1 MESLHGTVCLLMIGS
16 GLHMGDVEEGAQC
29 RPQGGSELWTP
40 VAGDGCREAKPLNPS
55 MKETGCAVGG
65 GHSGQRYRFRP
76 AGSPVQDGKEIGET
90 GRAGKGTNKI
100 NMDMRKTAARNLNLL
115 WLQMNMFVHLAALA
129 VETRTSQNGNLLAHV
144 WPAKSRG
151 NQL

>member
-1 MESLHGTVCLLMIGS
+1 
-16 GLHMGDVEEGAQC
+16 
-29 RPQGGSELWTP
+29 
-40 VAGDGCREAKPLNPS
+40 

-90 GRAGKGTNKI
+90 GRAGKWTHKI

-115 WLQMNMFVHLAALA
+115 RLQMNMFVHLAALA
-129 VETRTSQNGNLLAHV
+129 VETRTSQDGDLFAHV
-144 WPAKSRG
+144 WPTKSRG
-151 NQL
+151 NQAAGCPDPWMRNVMQGVEGGRAELRRQEGAEFACGHIP